1 LVEEEEE
8 LRVALAAGTEIAGT
22 SFDVR
27 CARYAGHSDTLEV
40 VETFGR
46 AVDERLDTRAV
57 LEIILVK
64 LRVCAL
70 LARVR

>member
-1 LVEEEEE
+1 M
-8 LRVALAAGTEIAGT
+8 R
-22 SFDVR
+22 F
-27 CARYAGHSDTLEV
+27 ARYAGHSDTLEV

-64 LRVCAL
+64 LRE
-70 LARVR
+70 RVASEGSLMRAM